1 MARPDVTFQFEIIN
15 LELISFLNP
24 IISVIYERNH
34 AICKTRVIAA
44 STKIFRGDGRYDI
57 GDLISLLFLFE
68 YGLFDL
74 AGIRFLKFQHVI
86 VDYLDF
92 IG

>member
-24 IISVIYERNH
+24 IISVIYERNR
-34 AICKTRVIAA
+34 AICGICVIAA
-44 STKIFRGDGRYDI
+44 STKIFRGDGRCDI

-68 YGLFDL
+68 CGL
-74 AGIRFLKFQHVI
+74 
-86 VDYLDF
+86 LDF
-92 IG
+92 SRYSLLIFSVK